1 MACFF
6 WRWNLLN
13 RRTRTALAT
22 LLCLGIGGAA
32 FGESLSPPRLPDRAA
47 LAAPAERSGL
57 GNGARPTVRLAR
69 PGPAPDWTR
78 LPASAPVDYE
88 AAAAL
93 DWIDAGARLALDFG
107 AHAGRPGFY
116 TGPEGGVVYQW
127 ERDQYQWK
135 RADGAVFTRWKDGGW
150 KLEVGGHAL
159 LQHGGGHPAL
169 SWTFPD
175 GVELRRAPHPGRR
188 GERQFFYLQTT
199 RAGPVAYELLRAP
212 APHYRTATV
221 GPYRLVYDP
230 GWQGHVDRLR
240 SFSELE
246 QFFAFAAESL
256 GFRNAGPIPGLLVRT
271 LPEMRAALGNP
282 AANAGGVGG
291 LFGLTMCCSADRPA
305 EENEPTLREAR
316 ARAESFHVLLHET
329 VHNLQQHRCAYVRAG
344 GSYPEPQHPGDWFV
358 EGVADY
364 VVMQIEPRSRVW
376 MLRQLYERL
385 DQNTTPRFGDLDYRN
400 LNAYIFGRAMLQ
412 YLANEKGPQRIGEY
426 YDHICRGDS
435 PAAAM
440 QKAAGMAPDRLYS
453 ASLEYFRAQR
463 AQLEAQFFDWELHG
477 LFELDYVQADAARPG
492 DEFTPPADLFAVRTV
507 PDFFQAYRLNLGA
520 FRGSAYEG
528 LLRTSDGR
536 KVYLWRG
543 AVPYSVETR
552 RTKAFVRDE
561 EVSLH
566 VGGHVLINWANGQRR
581 WVFPDGRYFHMWSA
595 DQAAGYFDKNGR
607 PIQP

>member
-1 MACFF
+1 MALLSP
-6 WRWNLLN
+6 RWIPIYRRAAGAALL
-13 RRTRTALAT
+13 AL
-22 LLCLGIGGAA
+22 LQSSGGAFA
-32 FGESLSPPRLPDRAA
+32 EILPPPALPERPI

-57 GNGARPTVRLAR
+57 GSGERPRVRLAR

-78 LPASAPVDYE
+78 NPDAAPVDYP

-93 DWIDAGARLALDFG
+93 DYYDAGVRLALDFG
-107 AHAGRPGFY
+107 THAGRPGFF
-116 TGPEGGVVYQW
+116 TGPDGGEVYQW

-135 RADGAVFTRWKDGGW
+135 RADGSVFTCWKDGGW
-150 KLEVGGHAL
+150 KLEVRGHAL
-159 LQHGGGHPAL
+159 VQHGGGHPAM
-169 SWTFPD
+169 SWHFPD

-188 GERQFFYLQTT
+188 GEWQFFYLKTT
-199 RAGPVAYELLRAP
+199 RAGPVAYELVRTP
-212 APHYRTATV
+212 GPQYRTASV

-230 GWQGHVDRLR
+230 GWQGHIDRLR

-246 QFFAFAAESL
+246 RFFELAADTL

-291 LFGLTMCCSADRPA
+291 LFGLTMCCSADRPP
-305 EENEPTLREAR
+305 EEDEPTLREAR

-385 DQNTTPRFGDLDYRN
+385 DQNSIPRFGDLDYRN

-412 YLANEKGPQRIGEY
+412 YLADLKGPQSVGEY
-426 YDHICRGDS
+426 YDHICRGDT

-440 QKAAGMAPDRLYS
+440 QKAAGMSPERLYQ
-453 ASLEYFRAQR
+453 ASLEYFRAKR
-463 AQLEAQFFDWELHG
+463 SELEAQFFDWELHG
-477 LFELDYVQADAARPG
+477 LFELDYAEPGAARPG
-492 DEFTPPADLFAVRTV
+492 DDFTPPADLFAVKTV

-520 FRGSAYEG
+520 FRGSTFEG
-528 LLRTSDGR
+528 ALRTRDGR
-536 KVYLWRG
+536 KIYLWRG

-552 RTKAFVRDE
+552 RTKVYIRDE

-566 VGGHVLINWANGQRR
+566 VDGHTLINWANGQRR

-607 PIQP
+607 AIQP